1 MASFTIDPVNRL
13 IILDQIV
20 PDGNGFVVID
30 VQIDLYSEMKLFWKD
45 NVLAHGL
52 IFPWTAVGGTPY
64 GGGRFQG
71 TDYFL
76 RNDLGWRIRPYE
88 ADHEL
93 QIIGNLRPTLITEAT
108 IIPTIGDY
116 VVYAPQERSGVF
128 QVVETG
134 VSGVSEQDKDDIA
147 DKSAVTVWAY
157 SNRVLTS
164 FGTLVSDIWSWATR
178 LLTGSGLTAP
188 EQAELTGIKERTDNL
203 PDAPAD
209 VSDIPTAEENRD
221 ATWNKVLP

>member
-13 IILDQIV
+13 IILDQV
-20 PDGNGFVVID
+20 APDGNGFVVMD
-30 VQIDLYSEMKLFWKD
+30 VQIDLYSEMKLFWKE

-52 IFPWTAVGGTPY
+52 IFPWVAVGGTPY

-76 RNDLGWRIRPYE
+76 RNDLGWSIRPYE

-93 QIIGNLRPTLITEAT
+93 QIIGNLRPTLITSPT
-108 IIPTIGDY
+108 IIPTVGDF

-134 VSGVSEQDKDDIA
+134 TSGVTEQDKIDIA
-147 DKSAVTVWAY
+147 DKVWEDAIAVALETMIDELHKLQGLATGKPMTVTPA
-157 SNRVLTS
+157 SRV
-164 FGTLVSDIWSWATR
+164 VDDIE
-178 LLTGSGLTAP
+178 LEITGDGET
-188 EQAELTGIKERTDNL
+188 TTTVERQ
-203 PDAPAD
+203 
-209 VSDIPTAEENRD
+209 
-221 ATWNKVLP
+221 